1 MVPRFTAAMML
12 LTATGVS
19 AVVWGRTPALAEAGY
34 WTAATGVV
42 GLVTAGLLFWRLLH
56 GALIAAPLWV
66 LLAGAAGLRGNV
78 PGDAAGWAF
87 AAGVLM
93 LVTLLLVAVNR
104 PVGGGLAFAL
114 WLGYAAFVLR
124 ALPPTVQAS
133 QRWWQLLLA
142 AGVVLFATAGF
153 TLRSRASSRGLLR
166 RLGRAGRVTD
176 GLASGWDVR
185 RVSSARML
193 RKKAKIVRP
202 SLAEVPAWKRRFVPL
217 TQIGAWPRSAGSRSG
232 PLPRTTR

>member
-1 MVPRFTAAMML
+1 MCV
-12 LTATGVS
+12 
-19 AVVWGRTPALAEAGY
+19 
-34 WTAATGVV
+34 
-42 GLVTAGLLFWRLLH
+42 LH
-56 GALIAAPLWV
+56 A
-66 LLAGAAGLRGNV
+66 
-78 PGDAAGWAF
+78 PGDAAGWVI
-87 AAGVLM
+87 AAGVLL
-93 LVTLLLVAVNR
+93 LVTLGLVAVNR

-124 ALPPTVQAS
+124 ALPATVQAS
-133 QRWWQLLLA
+133 ARWWLLLVA
-142 AGVVLFATAGF
+142 AAVVLLATAGF
-153 TLRSRASSRGLLR
+153 TLRSRSSSRGLLR

-217 TQIGAWPRSAGSRSG
+217 TEIGATVATVGWVKVRSSAR
-232 PLPRTTR
+232 RTTR